1 MKYSTHIL
9 IVVLAILQVTTLVS
23 AQEAGKMKVDP
34 SGTWRREYD
43 WNDTRIEE
51 VLRLKLKE
59 DGKVVGTLSRND
71 ATSEI
76 EDGKFKG
83 DELSFSV
90 SNEYQGTEW
99 TTSFKGIIKG
109 DEVNGTVVLKVGD
122 QSWDFNWIAK
132 RDIDPSGTWRRE
144 YDWNSTRVKEA
155 IRLNLKEDGK
165 IVGTLLANN
174 VALEIKNIEL
184 KGNELSF
191 SVSGE
196 YQGTE
201 WATRYKGI
209 IKGDEVDGT
218 GVFTV
223 GDQSWDF
230 DWRPKRS
237 VELDDVVGT
246 WQIRIESPDG
256 NILEPTMK
264 ISKDGD
270 QYKSLYTSTQGQELD
285 VKNLRVEKN
294 ILKFTVA
301 AEFDGYSIKVDYQG
315 RPYGDKLS
323 GSLDYDFGGTTG
335 QVEFTAR
342 RKPEKNT
349 EEMDRKKEAEAR
361 KE

>member
-1 MKYSTHIL
+1 MNRSTAIL
-9 IVVLAILQVTTLVS
+9 IAMITLGQVTTLVF
-23 AQEAGKMKVDP
+23 AQEAGKTKVDP

-51 VLRLKLKE
+51 VLRLKLTG

-71 ATSEI
+71 AVSEI
-76 EDGKFKG
+76 KDGKFEG
-83 DELSFSV
+83 NELSFSV

-99 TTSFKGIIKG
+99 TTSYKGIIEG
-109 DEVNGTVVLKVGD
+109 DEVNGTVVLKVGE
-122 QSWDFNWIAK
+122 QSWDFDWIAK
-132 RDIDPSGTWRRE
+132 RDVDPSGTWRRE
-144 YDWNSTRVKEA
+144 YDWNNATVQEA

-165 IVGTLLANN
+165 IVGTLSANN
-174 VALEIKNIEL
+174 FALEVKDIEV

-201 WATRYKGI
+201 WSTRYKGV
-209 IKGDEVDGT
+209 IKGDEIDGA

-230 DWRPKRS
+230 DWKPKRTA
-237 VELDDVVGT
+237 ELDDVVGT
-246 WQIRIESPDG
+246 WQIRIVSPDG
-256 NILEPTMK
+256 NILEPTVK

-270 QYKSLYTSTQGQELD
+270 EYKSLYTSAQGQELD
-285 VKNLRVEKN
+285 VKNLRVENN
-294 ILKFTVA
+294 ILKFTVT
-301 AEFDGYSIKVDYQG
+301 AEFDGYSVKVDYQG

-323 GSLDYDFGGTTG
+323 GLLDYDFGGTAG

-342 RKPEKNT
+342 RKQTKG
-349 EEMDRKKEAEAR
+349 KE
-361 KE
+361 